1 MNPLE
6 QNTPLSATSF
16 PQVAETLLRYIV
28 EDNDGSLRISK
39 RTASYLASFSARET
53 ALDPDSQDIPRL
65 ITTQRLRDTTAHRE
79 ALRKQQAIDNK
90 RNQEARETFT
100 ALTDIAGIDRKLAS
114 SLTQLVAQGNS
125 LSIEFVQKLLA
136 TKK

>member
-1 MNPLE
+1 MHPPE
-6 QNTPLSATSF
+6 NTPLTATSL

-28 EDNDGSLRISK
+28 EDNEGSLRISK
-39 RTASYLASFSARET
+39 RTAQFFSSFSARET

-65 ITTQRLRDTTAHRE
+65 ITTQRLRDTAAHRE
-79 ALRKQQAIDNK
+79 NLRKQQALDNK

-136 TKK
+136 SKK

>member
-1 MNPLE
+1 MHPPE
-6 QNTPLSATSF
+6 NTPLTATSL

-28 EDNDGSLRISK
+28 EDNEGSLRISK
-39 RTASYLASFSARET
+39 RTAQYLASFTARET

-65 ITTQRLRDTTAHRE
+65 ITSQRLRDTAAHRE
-79 ALRKQQAIDNK
+79 NLRKQQALDNK
-90 RNQEARETFT
+90 RNQEARECFA

-125 LSIEFVQKLLA
+125 LSIEFVQKLL
-136 TKK
+136 TSKK